1 MWISWWPC
9 IHCKRI
15 VLKRRNRERE
25 SITTRCL
32 WQRPKPGTRTK
43 YGRNVLP
50 AADIE
55 GEGSERDMTAADL
68 SIHTIHL
75 PRLDGCGICAEKVV
89 VV

>member
-1 MWISWWPC
+1 MDLLVAMHTLQKDRP
-9 IHCKRI
+9 
-15 VLKRRNRERE
+15 EAAQQG
-25 SITTRCL
+25 TRVHHHAV
-32 WQRPKPGTRTK
+32 PKPGTRTK